1 MMRSS
6 KDAGHSV
13 PVRYEPFDL
22 SIAYAFVEGQWLQCS
37 ADAYLSVEGRSERE
51 WELILEEWRE
61 QQRANGRKRVSV
73 DASLLARFLE
83 EVLAE
88 EPLLQQ
94 QRDLEG
100 MSIRSAIVGH
110 APREGH
116 EPSQEWEVADDD
128 LDLTTLPLL
137 EEYR

>member
-1 MMRSS
+1 M
-6 KDAGHSV
+6 
-13 PVRYEPFDL
+13 

-51 WELILEEWRE
+51 WELLLEEWRE
-61 QQRANGRKRVSV
+61 QQRANGRKRVTI
-73 DASLLARFLE
+73 DASALASFLE

-100 MSIRSAIVGH
+100 LSIRSAIVAH
-110 APREGH
+110 AKPEGH
-116 EPSQEWEVADDD
+116 EPNQEWEVNDDD
-128 LDLTTLPLL
+128 LDFTTLPIL